1 MEKVSITDST
11 VIDSIKKVMPV
22 ASTTEN
28 GLMPSTAYMYGDR
41 YVLNLYNENNLG
53 KCVVVTKLT
62 GQYRRAVIEI
72 LGIFENTPIKLL
84 FGLNTR
90 TDVNTSY
97 VLIKNITFTSS
108 VEFYKKVIDNSFYLC
123 ARSTGTKGN
132 PCVLQINSIGS
143 PLEGVGEALEYDE
156 SFTKISI
163 PT

>member
-28 GLMPSTAYMYGDR
+28 GLMPSTAYAYGDR
-41 YVLNLYNENNLG
+41 YVLNLYNENNIG

-62 GQYRRAVIEI
+62 GQYRRAVIEV
-72 LGIFENTPIKLL
+72 LGIFEHTPIKLI
-84 FGLNTR
+84 FGVNTR
-90 TDVNTSY
+90 TDVTTAYVITKNISY
-97 VLIKNITFTSS
+97 VNS
-108 VEFYKKVIDNSFYLC
+108 VEFYKKVIDDSFYLC

-132 PCVLQINSIGS
+132 PCVFQINSIGS
-143 PLEGVGEALEYDE
+143 PLEGVGEVLEYDE